1 MLDLFGT
8 TISVLCQ
15 HRLSTF
21 LPKVLTCLPERLG
34 HACHSLDNV
43 LFAHIHS

>member
-1 MLDLFGT
+1 LLGA

-21 LPKVLTCLPERLG
+21 LTQVLPCLPERLG
-34 HACHSLDNV
+34 HACHSLDDV
-43 LFAHIHS
+43 LFAHIHP